1 MYWPCSPHLGPHICF
16 VSVCNVP
23 LISRKKYLNDLKYS
37 RALVWLK
44 TGVYSCTKL
53 VSFSSYLWVCAVM
66 HQVCF
71 DLYGPLL
78 FQVTHLSF
86 YDVLLDY
93 VLLDAF
99 DDLETPPY
107 SVATAVQ
114 NRWLSARIKE
124 TVSIRD
130 IFKFL
135 QE

>member
-1 MYWPCSPHLGPHICF
+1 MILYFSQDPCDFQAAFDEL
-16 VSVCNVP
+16 VE
-23 LISRKKYLNDLKYS
+23 YS
-37 RALVWLK
+37 SSTDNWKQIKEEL
-44 TGVYSCTKL
+44 TGR
-53 VSFSSYLWVCAVM
+53 
-66 HQVCF
+66 
-71 DLYGPLL
+71 G
-78 FQVTHLSF
+78 VTHLSF